1 MLCPSGA
8 VTPWNSPQGVWIT
21 WGKKEKRQPLL
32 CRWVGKPAYTC
43 AYISLAIAVCAYIY
57 IFIYLFMYY
66 VFIYLLNSGYD
77 VTLKYTN
84 DITSEY
90 TIQTPYKDTCVCVC
104 VLNMAIK
111 QIGNDW
117 TIRLKLE
124 PFLIIGFTTPRFAS
138 KKNRKTRKHVHPTIS
153 HLFCNPIQINRLTHY
168 IPVQHHSAC
177 LK

>member
-1 MLCPSGA
+1 
-8 VTPWNSPQGVWIT
+8 
-21 WGKKEKRQPLL
+21 
-32 CRWVGKPAYTC
+32 
-43 AYISLAIAVCAYIY
+43 
-57 IFIYLFMYY
+57 MYY

-90 TIQTPYKDTCVCVC
+90 TIQTPYKDTCVC

-168 IPVQHHSAC
+168 IPVQHRSAC